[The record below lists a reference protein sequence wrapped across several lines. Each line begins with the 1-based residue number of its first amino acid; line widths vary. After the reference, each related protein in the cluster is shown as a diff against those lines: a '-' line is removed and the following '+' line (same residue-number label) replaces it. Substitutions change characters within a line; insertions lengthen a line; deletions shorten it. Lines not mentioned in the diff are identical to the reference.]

1 MQVLNLA
8 TLEKQDEMLDILRN
22 IQPVDISGAP
32 GPQVLKA
39 GTMKAGYF
47 GVTSSVDLISGD
59 ALALAI
65 GLSAGTAQNSDAG
78 WLKWIKDGTLM
89 YVAKKPFRHTISW
102 DMINNANAVYGSL
115 AVEIGGRQYLV
126 RLLTGGNNNPAL
138 SANGEWNMIMYGVHK
153 DQQPNWDNFED
164 ADIVVGDGNG
174 RLTWCQETSAS
185 NAAYR
190 VTRGSAGVTY
200 FYTDPSSGTNVIYG
214 WRPVLELVS

>member
-89 YVAKKPFRHTISW
+89 YVAKKPFRHSISW

-153 DQQPNWDNFED
+153 DHQPNWDNFED
-164 ADIVVGDGNG
+164 ADIGVGDGNG
-174 RLTWCQETSAS
+174 RHTWCQETGAS
-185 NAAYR
+185 DAAYR
-190 VTRGSAGVTY
+190 VTRGGTGVTY
-200 FYTDPSSGTNVIYG
+200 FDPLSSSATYATFG